1 MYNRKRIKKNGKC
14 IPLRGARLE
23 RKKKFEPTI
32 ATASG
37 VEVRSLYEKRC
48 ADFLFDNNIKF
59 KYEPLILLDGK
70 QYRPDFFLPDFNLFI
85 EICGYGHMPY
95 YNERLKLKER
105 LYEKHNL
112 QVLFIHYNGRGSLE
126 KKIRESLEKHGID
139 LPIY

>member
-1 MYNRKRIKKNGKC
+1 MPI
-14 IPLRGARLE
+14 RGARLE

-32 ATASG
+32 ATVSG

-48 ADFLFDNNIKF
+48 ADFLFDNDIKF
-59 KYEPLILLDGK
+59 QYEPLILLDGK
-70 QYRPDFFLPDFNLFI
+70 QYRPDFFLPDFNLFV

-112 QVLFIHYNGRGSLE
+112 KVLFIHYNGRGSLE
-126 KKIRESLEKHGID
+126 KKIREALEKFVLSGRRTPQRINRSSN
-139 LPIY
+139 LPEI